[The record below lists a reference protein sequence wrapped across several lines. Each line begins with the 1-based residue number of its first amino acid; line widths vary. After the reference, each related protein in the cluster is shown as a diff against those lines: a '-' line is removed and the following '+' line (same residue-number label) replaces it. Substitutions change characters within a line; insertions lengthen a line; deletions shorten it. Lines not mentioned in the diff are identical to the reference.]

1 MEAGL
6 YQLLAVVHQEG
17 KRGQLASSVARNE
30 RAPNMAERII
40 VVTDSSAT
48 VPQDLARELD
58 IRVVPLLLRFAGQ
71 TLRDGVDVT
80 PGDIYRWQRVSK
92 QIPTTSSPSVGD
104 FVRAY
109 ARAAQAAPGIVS
121 IHVARQL
128 SATYAA
134 ALTASDLVDGVP
146 IRVVDCGTATMAQGF
161 AAMEA
166 ARSAAAGADLD
177 QVAARATEI
186 AGRTHLL
193 AAIGTLE
200 YLHLGGRIG
209 GAARL
214 VGTVLRI
221 KPVLYLANGRVEVF
235 AQPRTLRRAKETM
248 LRRVS
253 ELAGLNPVHM
263 AIFHSDALGEAL
275 DLRKQATARF
285 ECAEIY
291 ITELTP
297 VMGAHTG
304 AGVLGV
310 AFYAERGASDAR

>member
-1 MEAGL
+1 MLDRQVAIDAGFDPGCAVHENVGFQGMARTRGWHVSEGCVAL
-6 YQLLAVVHQEG
+6 YAFADALRTPEQE
-17 KRGQLASSVARNE
+17 
-30 RAPNMAERII
+30 
-40 VVTDSSAT
+40 
-48 VPQDLARELD
+48 REL
-58 IRVVPLLLRFAGQ
+58 
-71 TLRDGVDVT
+71 TLG
-80 PGDIYRWQRVSK
+80 K
-92 QIPTTSSPSVGD
+92 SV
-104 FVRAY
+104 F
-109 ARAAQAAPGIVS
+109 GI
-121 IHVARQL
+121 
-128 SATYAA
+128 ATYAA

-285 ECAEIY
+285 ECAEMY